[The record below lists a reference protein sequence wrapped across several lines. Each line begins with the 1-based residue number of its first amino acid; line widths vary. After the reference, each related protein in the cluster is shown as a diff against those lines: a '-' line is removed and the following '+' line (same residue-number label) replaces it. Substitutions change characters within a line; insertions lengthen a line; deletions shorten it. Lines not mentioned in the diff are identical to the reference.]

1 MIQQATLFD
10 LGDIP
15 TSVRRQPTGGSGNPI
30 VFHDYESYV
39 AKFQNKEK
47 TTDDT
52 YTPRDVYEAVLEYV
66 RSIYPMEGK
75 EVLRPFYPGGDYRH
89 AVYPDD
95 GVVVDN
101 PPFSIFTEIC
111 KFYSAARIPFFLF
124 GPGLTIFSVLKYCSV
139 VVINPQIEFDNGAKV
154 QCNFATNLIGDTL
167 VTTAP
172 ALGNL
177 ITQCKSQT
185 PKANLPKY
193 GFPPEVLS
201 ASDFQCIARG
211 DEVFSIKKSEAM
223 VIRDL
228 DCFPK
233 RCGLFGNHLLVSEA
247 AAKAAAKAAEKAKN
261 VIPVR
266 LSPRERMLVERLN
279 KNNT

>member
-15 TSVRRQPTGGSGNPI
+15 TSVRRQPTGGGGNPI

-39 AKFQNKEK
+39 AKFRSKEK

-111 KFYSAARIPFFLF
+111 KFYSAAHIPFFLF
-124 GPGLTIFSVLKYCSV
+124 GPGMTIFSALKYCSV
-139 VVINPQIEFDNGAKV
+139 VVIDNTIEFDNGAKV
-154 QCNFATNLIGDTL
+154 RCNFATNLIGDTFWPPRRLSANSSLSARVRPRRPPCKNTTIRLRCSASPISRASPGSTRCLASREARQWSSVTSTASLGVADCL
-167 VTTAP
+167 VTICSCLRP
-172 ALGNL
+172 
-177 ITQCKSQT
+177 
-185 PKANLPKY
+185 LPRLLPRLPQRQRMSSPS
-193 GFPPEVLS
+193 GS
-201 ASDFQCIARG
+201 AHARG
-211 DEVFSIKKSEAM
+211 CLWND
-223 VIRDL
+223 
-228 DCFPK
+228 
-233 RCGLFGNHLLVSEA
+233 
-247 AAKAAAKAAEKAKN
+247 
-261 VIPVR
+261 
-266 LSPRERMLVERLN
+266 
-279 KNNT
+279 

>member
-15 TSVRRQPTGGSGNPI
+15 TSVRRQPTGGGGNPI

-39 AKFQNKEK
+39 AKFRSKEK

-66 RSIYPMEGK
+66 RSIYPMEAK
-75 EVLRPFYPGGDYRH
+75 EVLRPLYPGGDYRH

-111 KFYSAARIPFFLF
+111 KFYSAAHIPFFLF
-124 GPGLTIFSVLKYCSV
+124 GLGMTIFSALKYCSV
-139 VVINPQIEFDNGAKV
+139 VVIDNTIEFDNGAKV
-154 QCNFATNLIGDTL
+154 RCNFATNLIGDTL
-167 VTTAP
+167 LATAP
-172 ALGNL
+172 TLCKL
-177 ITQCKSQT
+177 IAQCKSQT
-185 PKANLPKY
+185 QKAALQKY
-193 GFPPEVLS
+193 DYPPEVLS
-201 ASDFQCIARG
+201 VSDFQSIARV
-211 DEVFSIKKSEAM
+211 DEVFSVKRSEAM

-228 DCFPK
+228 DCFP
-233 RCGLFGNHLLVSEA
+233 RRGGLFGDHLLVSEA
-247 AAKAAAKAAEKAKN
+247 AAKAAAKAKN
-261 VIPVR
+261 VIPIR

>member
-15 TSVRRQPTGGSGNPI
+15 TSVRRQPTGNSGNPI

-89 AVYPDD
+89 AIYPDD

-101 PPFSIFTEIC
+101 PPFSIYTEIC

-124 GPGLTIFSVLKYCSV
+124 DPGLTIFSVLKYCSV
-139 VVINPQIEFDNGAKV
+139 VVINDQIEFDNGAKV

-172 ALGNL
+172 YLCKL
-177 ITQCKSQT
+177 IAQCKSQT
-185 PKANLPKY
+185 AKAKLPKY
-193 GFPPEVLS
+193 GYPPEVLS
-201 ASDFQCIARG
+201 VSDFHGIARG
-211 DEVFSIKKSEAM
+211 DEEFSIKRSEAM

-228 DCFPK
+228 DYFPK
-233 RCGLFGNHLLVSEA
+233 RSGLFGDHLLVSEA

-279 KNNT
+279 KK

>member
-75 EVLRPFYPGGDYRH
+75 EVLRPFFPGGDYRH
-89 AVYPDD
+89 AIYPDD

-101 PPFSIFTEIC
+101 PPFSIFIKIC

-139 VVINPQIEFDNGAKV
+139 VVINDQIEFDNGAKV

-172 ALGNL
+172 ALGNA
-177 ITQCKSQT
+177 IARCKSQT
-185 PKANLPKY
+185 AKAKLPKY
-193 GFPPEVLS
+193 IYPPEVLS
-201 ASDFQCIARG
+201 ASDFQCIARD

-233 RCGLFGNHLLVSEA
+233 RGGLFGDHLLVSEA
-247 AAKAAAKAAEKAKN
+247 AAKAAAKAAEKARN
-261 VIPVR
+261 VIPIR